1 MQTRVGFF
9 FSSLGLDSKDSE
21 ISRFPV
27 IFKLYRR
34 VRISIRLKLDVFA
47 YQIYSNFTECKNLKR
62 CFWRRVLH
70 QKRFSSLT
78 QGTEGCFVTV
88 FVVVV
93 VDVVVVVAV
102 VVVVDVVVG
111 VFFLSQ

>member
-1 MQTRVGFF
+1 MCLLTNYIQTLQSV
-9 FSSLGLDSKDSE
+9 
-21 ISRFPV
+21 
-27 IFKLYRR
+27 
-34 VRISIRLKLDVFA
+34 
-47 YQIYSNFTECKNLKR
+47 KNLKR

-93 VDVVVVVAV
+93 VDVVVVAV

-111 VFFLSQ
+111 VAVVVVVLAVAVEAL